1 MKPPGRRCRR
11 RHWALPAMILACA
24 PPGHALAQPPDS
36 VAADPAPDAY
46 LDETA
51 QRLVLGARHAR
62 DTARLAKLEMDLAPW
77 EGRHWLPRSVRW
89 DGHMAW
95 EIVSATAFVP
105 PGVPFAVDWALAIE
119 DVRAPGEGPAVLP
132 ADPAAPADGS
142 VLPPSIWRDSP
153 SIWRDNPAVS
163 AELAAIGTGQG
174 GDHGELRRPGNS
186 AGRVTSS
193 GPPIHGGH
201 TRSFATIGSLLASGR
216 VRGLGVGRGRGLLR
230 GRGGARL
237 HGRIAALRPGERA
250 RLWPGRSVASRVEI
264 PPPRIHLLLTP
275 RPAIW

>member
-1 MKPPGRRCRR
+1 MCLWTISFSEFGLFMKPPGRRCRR

-51 QRLVLGARHAR
+51 HRLVLGARHAR
-62 DTARLAKLEMDLAPW
+62 DTARLAKLEMDLAAVVVDFAPW

-95 EIVSATAFVP
+95 EIV
-105 PGVPFAVDWALAIE
+105 
-119 DVRAPGEGPAVLP
+119 R
-132 ADPAAPADGS
+132 
-142 VLPPSIWRDSP
+142 PPSIWRDSP

-174 GDHGELRRPGNS
+174 GDHGEAANPWFFVRAADS
-186 AGRVTSS
+186 V
-193 GPPIHGGH
+193 
-201 TRSFATIGSLLASGR
+201 SFATIGSLLASGR
-216 VRGLGVGRGRGLLR
+216 VRRLGVGRGRGLLR